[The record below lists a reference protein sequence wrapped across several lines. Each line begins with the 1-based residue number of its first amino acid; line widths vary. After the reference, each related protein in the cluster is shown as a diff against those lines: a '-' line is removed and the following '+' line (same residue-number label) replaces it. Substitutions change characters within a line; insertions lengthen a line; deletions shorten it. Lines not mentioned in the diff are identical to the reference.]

1 MRRPKSLISS
11 QLSSVKSSRFFLS
24 IASLSFFP
32 DRLFSSS
39 FPYRSSM
46 ITLAISGNNPLHD
59 RGCIPDYCA
68 SSKAKRLKQL
78 RPGLTE
84 RSRAECEHRVRALM
98 RAARASLFERLLNDL
113 FAGRFDSGAADGF
126 ASLSRPLRHG
136 APCASAADS
145 TSSPARSADRLP
157 PPRSHLHV
165 ATAVPLASHPSTPA
179 VAAPPLLYS
188 SQFPSLPLFIHTKIW
203 GAPLQGKP
211 ASALKDWA
219 ALFPSAQHDSEHRNH
234 SMSALS
240 TRHTN
245 CSLRTKH
252 TNYGPNDAA
261 AVPAF
266 TPRARASQN
275 GGETAATSGFVNRL
289 QAM

>member
-78 RPGLTE
+78 RPGLIE
-84 RSRAECEHRVRALM
+84 RSRAECEHRLRVLT
-98 RAARASLFERLLNDL
+98 RAAHASLFELLLNDL

-126 ASLSRPLRHG
+126 ASPSRPLRHG
-136 APCASAADS
+136 APGVSAADP

-157 PPRSHLHV
+157 PPSSHLHV
-165 ATAVPLASHPSTPA
+165 ATVVSAGISPINSRRRGTPFA
-179 VAAPPLLYS
+179 LLIS
-188 SQFPSLPLFIHTKIW
+188 VS
-203 GAPLQGKP
+203 
-211 ASALKDWA
+211 
-219 ALFPSAQHDSEHRNH
+219 
-234 SMSALS
+234 
-240 TRHTN
+240 
-245 CSLRTKH
+245 
-252 TNYGPNDAA
+252 
-261 AVPAF
+261 
-266 TPRARASQN
+266 
-275 GGETAATSGFVNRL
+275 
-289 QAM
+289 

>member
-1 MRRPKSLISS
+1 MGILLR
-11 QLSSVKSSRFFLS
+11 
-24 IASLSFFP
+24 
-32 DRLFSSS
+32 
-39 FPYRSSM
+39 
-46 ITLAISGNNPLHD
+46 
-59 RGCIPDYCA
+59 CA
-68 SSKAKRLKQL
+68 SSKAKRLKWL
-78 RPGLTE
+78 RPSSIAQ
-84 RSRAECEHRVRALM
+84 SRAECEHRLRVLT
-98 RAARASLFERLLNDL
+98 RAAHASLFELLLNDL

-136 APCASAADS
+136 AQCASAADS

-157 PPRSHLHV
+157 PPSSHLHV
-165 ATAVPLASHPSTPA
+165 ATVVPLASHPSTPA

-240 TRHTN
+240 TKHTN

-252 TNYGPNDAA
+252 TNNGPNDTP

-266 TPRARASQN
+266 TPGAGASQN
-275 GGETAATSGFVNRL
+275 GGEIAATSGFPDRL

>member
-113 FAGRFDSGAADGF
+113 FAGRFDSGAVDGF

-136 APCASAADS
+136 LVSEQTDNDYPKQIWSVQDDLVFEAQLENREQGTYHGYPLLNRVDS
-145 TSSPARSADRLP
+145 RRQSIL
-157 PPRSHLHV
+157 SHLEKAHGQQ
-165 ATAVPLASHPSTPA
+165 T
-179 VAAPPLLYS
+179 
-188 SQFPSLPLFIHTKIW
+188 
-203 GAPLQGKP
+203 
-211 ASALKDWA
+211 
-219 ALFPSAQHDSEHRNH
+219 
-234 SMSALS
+234 
-240 TRHTN
+240 
-245 CSLRTKH
+245 
-252 TNYGPNDAA
+252 
-261 AVPAF
+261 
-266 TPRARASQN
+266 
-275 GGETAATSGFVNRL
+275 
-289 QAM
+289 